1 MRAKTITKTII
12 TSIDRGDI
20 FQVIRDCGCYPKGY
34 LLVVVE
40 SGSHPVNREYLQFVP
55 PKNSSGA
62 YGDFEFIASA
72 IDAGEMR
79 YAGTITNPDII
90 SL

>member
-1 MRAKTITKTII
+1 MKAKTITKTVI

-20 FQVIRDCGCYPKGY
+20 FQVIRDCGCYQKGH
-34 LLVVVE
+34 LLVVIETGNSASSEFLV
-40 SGSHPVNREYLQFVP
+40 FAP

-62 YGDFEFIASA
+62 FGDFTFIESA

-79 YAGTITNPDII
+79 YAGTIANPDII

>member
-1 MRAKTITKTII
+1 MKAKTITKTVI

-34 LLVVVE
+34 LLVVTIT
-40 SGSHPVNREYLQFVP
+40 GSYMNSEHLEFVP
-55 PKNSSGA
+55 QKNSSGA
-62 YGDFEFIASA
+62 FGDFAFIASA

-79 YAGTITNPDII
+79 YAGTIENPDII

>member
-1 MRAKTITKTII
+1 MKAKTITKTII

-20 FQVIRDCGCYPKGY
+20 FQVLRDCGCYPKGY
-34 LLVVVE
+34 LLVISA
-40 SGSHPVNREYLQFVP
+40 SGSVSNREALEFVP

-72 IDAGEMR
+72 IDAGEVR
-79 YAGTITNPDII
+79 YAGTIANPDIF